1 MTEMVDLYVGSQKK
15 HFRVHKSLLC
25 KKIRYFEKMFTGGLK
40 ECSEEIGTFPK
51 DNPWSFDILIQ
62 WVYSESLPAL
72 TFAPNS
78 DGDWMESFNVT
89 DLYVLLDKI
98 CLPKLMDKLLDAAIE
113 NAAKHKFLLYL
124 PFMDSTYAKTREG
137 TSLRR
142 YVLYTFHYIMNGL
155 PRNEVTLKNWPT
167 SSLQELTVKHP
178 SLWKDYLEIVRNGPV
193 GEAAKDPRLMPRCVF
208 HQHEEDEECSLK

>member
-15 HFRVHKSLLC
+15 HFWVHKSLLC
-25 KKIRYFEKMFTGGLK
+25 KKIRYFEKMFTGGFK
-40 ECSEEIGTFPK
+40 ECSEGIGTFPE
-51 DNPWSFDILIQ
+51 DNPRSFDILIQ
-62 WVYSESLPAL
+62 WVYSGSLPAL

-78 DGDWMESFNVT
+78 DGNWMESFNVT

-98 CLPKLMDKLLDAAIE
+98 CLPKLMDKLLDAVIE
-113 NAAKHKFLLYL
+113 NATKHKFLLYL
-124 PFMDSTYAKTREG
+124 PFMDSTYAKNREG

-178 SLWKDYLEIVRNGPV
+178 SLWKDYLELARNGPV
-193 GEAAKDPRLMPRCVF
+193 GKAAKDPRLMPRCVF
-208 HQHEEDEECSLK
+208 HQHEENEECSLK